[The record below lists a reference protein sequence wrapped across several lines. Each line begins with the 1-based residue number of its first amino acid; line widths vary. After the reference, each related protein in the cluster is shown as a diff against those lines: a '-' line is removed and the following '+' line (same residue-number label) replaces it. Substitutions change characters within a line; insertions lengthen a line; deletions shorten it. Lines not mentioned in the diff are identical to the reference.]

1 MIRRRRFSSHA
12 GQGGFSLVELLIAVA
27 LGLIVVAGLINLL
40 ISNRKAYQVQQGNNY
55 LQQNLRFASDRIN
68 WSLRMADFWG
78 GVAAPN
84 VAGAMTD
91 GTGTSG
97 CNAAWILA
105 GRSGNLGGGVYGYDG
120 GSSFPVGSC
129 VDTQDYVKGS
139 DVLVVRYVDT
149 DPCAVDDTS
158 AVLDTTGCLPASSHY
173 LAASAGQ
180 IGNLFAKTAGV
191 PTLTGASTRRYVYPY
206 RVEMYYL
213 QPCSNRGTG
222 HCSSSS
228 DGGSPQF
235 TLMRMRLTDT
245 GMQRDAIV
253 EGIEQLQFEYG
264 LENTATSNGIVQEYR
279 SATDMGAGDWSHVVS
294 VRVSMIARSRERDVA
309 VPHGGTFALTANCNY
324 VIANDGAL
332 TLNSDNTDCDGFT
345 LSQTVKPQQFTR
357 APLTQVVQVRNRI
370 RRPG

>member
-1 MIRRRRFSSHA
+1 MIRRRRSPSLA

-78 GVAAPN
+78 GVSAAN
-84 VAGAMTD
+84 VQGAMTD
-91 GTGTSG
+91 GAGTSG
-97 CNAAWILA
+97 CNNAWILA
-105 GRSGNLGGGVYGYDG
+105 GRSGGVGGGIYGYDG
-120 GSSFPVGSC
+120 QGSFPLSGC
-129 VDTQDYVKGS
+129 VPNTDYVKGS

-149 DPCAVDDTS
+149 TPCAVENDS
-158 AVLDTTGCLPASSHY
+158 SVLDTTGCEPDSTHY

-180 IGNLFAKTAGV
+180 IGNLFASGSV
-191 PTLTGASTRRYVYPY
+191 PTLTGAATRRYVYPY

-213 QPCSNRGTG
+213 QPCSNRESST
-222 HCSSSS
+222 CSAAS
-228 DGGSPQF
+228 DGGSPLP
-235 TLMRMRLTDT
+235 TLMRMRLTST

-264 LENTATSNGIVQEYR
+264 LENTAQSDGIVQEYR
-279 SATDMGAGDWSHVVS
+279 SASAMGSGDWAHVIS

-309 VPHGGTFALTANCNY
+309 IPHGGTFTMTANCQY
-324 VIANDGAL
+324 VIANDGEL
-332 TLNSDNTDCDGFT
+332 TLTSTSTDCDGFT
-345 LSQTVKPQQFTR
+345 LAQTHNPQQFTR
-357 APLTQVVQVRNRI
+357 APLTQVVQVRNRT